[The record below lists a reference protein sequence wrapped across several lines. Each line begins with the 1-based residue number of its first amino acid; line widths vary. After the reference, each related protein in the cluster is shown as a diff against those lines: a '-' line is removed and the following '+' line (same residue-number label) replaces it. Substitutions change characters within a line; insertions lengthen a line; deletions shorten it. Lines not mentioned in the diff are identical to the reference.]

1 MQFIKSQFLR
11 PIGSARCYGLAI
23 AVTLVALF
31 LRVLIV
37 PFFSSYVPYP
47 MVWAAIAFSAWC
59 CGLGPSLLSLA
70 ISVAGIWFW
79 FPGMSHTYQEQ
90 NGLAGVLTFAVF
102 AVFIVWLGYRNR
114 RSQLR
119 REIAERDAGHF
130 RRVFD
135 TFMDNS
141 PAIAFMKD
149 RDGRFVY
156 VNRTARNR
164 FGIREGAKGAPT
176 IPAQNLAEH
185 RENDLKVLRA
195 GRALEFIE
203 YTDEPDGRHAWL
215 TVKFPVVDP
224 ERGTVLIG
232 GKSFDVTDRVKA
244 EEALLDAHRELEQRV
259 QERTSELTAAN
270 QGLRD
275 LSARLLQV
283 RDEEHRRMARE
294 LHDSVGQ
301 LLAALSMN
309 MSLLSRDEGAKT
321 HEVQRAIVE
330 SQELLSQA
338 SREIRTISHLLHPPL
353 LDEMGLASALQWYVD
368 GFADRSG
375 IKVDLAIAPD
385 VDRLTGDVE
394 VALFRLVQEC
404 LTNIHR
410 HSGSSTAEIRVHR
423 NDSWICVEVEDTG
436 MGIPSEKR
444 SQLEASG
451 HSGVGIRGMRER
463 IHLLGGN
470 LEIESNSRG
479 TLIRASLP
487 SSQAVSRSAKSDP
500 EESACNAA

>member
-1 MQFIKSQFLR
+1 MEFAKPSVLR
-11 PIGSARCYGLAI
+11 PVGSARCYSLAI
-23 AVTLVALF
+23 VVTIVALF
-31 LRVLIV
+31 LRVLIA
-37 PFFSSYVPYP
+37 PFFSNYVPYP

-59 CGLGPSLLSLA
+59 CGLGPSLVSIA

-79 FPGMSHTYQEQ
+79 FPGLSHTYEEQ
-90 NGLAGVLTFAVF
+90 NGLAGVVTFAVF
-102 AVFIVWLGYRNR
+102 AAFIAALGNRSR
-114 RSQLR
+114 RSQIR
-119 REIAERDAGHF
+119 REAAECDALRS
-130 RRVFD
+130 RRLFD

-141 PAIAFMKD
+141 PAIVFMKD
-149 RDGRFVY
+149 RDGRFMY
-156 VNRTARNR
+156 LNRTARNR
-164 FGIREGAKGAPT
+164 FGIKEGAKSAPT

-185 RENDLKVLRA
+185 QENDWKVLQA

-215 TVKFPVVDP
+215 SVKFPVVDP
-224 ERGTVLIG
+224 ERGTVIG

-244 EEALLDAHRELEQRV
+244 EEALLGAHRELEQRV
-259 QERTSELTAAN
+259 QERTAELTAAN

-309 MSLLSRDEGAKT
+309 MSLLSRDEGAKSP
-321 HEVQRAIVE
+321 EVQRAIIE
-330 SQELLSQA
+330 SQDLLNQA

-368 GFADRSG
+368 GFAGRSG
-375 IKVDLAIAPD
+375 IKVDVAIAPD
-385 VDRLTGDVE
+385 IERLPADVE

-410 HSGSSTAEIRVHR
+410 HSGSRTAEIRVHR
-423 NDSWICVEVEDTG
+423 NTSWICVEVEDAGT
-436 MGIPSEKR
+436 GIPSEKR
-444 SQLEASG
+444 LQPEAGG

-463 IHLLGGN
+463 IRLLGGN
-470 LEIESNSRG
+470 LEIDSSPSG

-487 SSQAVSRSAKSDP
+487 AQQPASHSVKSDP
-500 EESACNAA
+500 EESECNAA